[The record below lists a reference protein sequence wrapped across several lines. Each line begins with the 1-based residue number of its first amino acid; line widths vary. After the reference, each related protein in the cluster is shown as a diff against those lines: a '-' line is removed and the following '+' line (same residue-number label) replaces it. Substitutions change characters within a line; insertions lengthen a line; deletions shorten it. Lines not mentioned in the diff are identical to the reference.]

1 MKNILLKIW
10 EKSIIEPTLKNIL
23 LKIWEK
29 KYYWTN
35 AHVLKNIL
43 LKIWEKKLCWR
54 IFYWRFEKKSI
65 IEPTHIC
72 WRIFYW
78 RFKKKIL
85 LNQRTYVEEYI
96 LSLTITKSK
105 KLLGHRHGTGPD
117 WTLNPIQHC
126 YGRQL
131 LALAHNWYI
140 KKPLL
145 QAFNSSKNFPKM
157 IILEFVI
164 EHIEKDVAK
173 LLNITY

>member
-1 MKNILLKIW
+1 MVEHTPHILKIW

-117 WTLNPIQHC
+117 WTLNPTQHC

-131 LALAHNWYI
+131 WLWLTTGTLRNLCYKHSTPQKTFLKW
-140 KKPLL
+140 
-145 QAFNSSKNFPKM
+145 SS
-157 IILEFVI
+157 
-164 EHIEKDVAK
+164 
-173 LLNITY
+173 